1 MKSIGFSLSFF
12 FLSCWTFAQPFHRL
26 VGGTTGDE
34 RGQTALMG
42 LHGRYLLNGATTSFG
57 QGSADAMLSALDA
70 AGNIVWSRVY
80 GTAGYDN
87 SEYAIVTADGGIVGT
102 GRLNVTGGNEDA
114 LVFKTDSLGH
124 LLWSKAYGGAFADG
138 FAYAAEAG
146 NGDLLFVGATLSSPG
161 TQNSLF
167 LMRTDAN
174 GDTVFTRVFDTGSR
188 DIGLCVAET
197 ADSGLVVAGKL
208 VYNNWAGLEQS
219 NALVMKTDRNGNLL
233 WSRMYGDSLW
243 EELASIEPLPDGGF
257 IAAGT
262 SVGYGPGRY
271 EYWLLRLDSVGD
283 VVWSKTY
290 GGIGDEA
297 AYTVLVDDDGG
308 FVLSGYSNS
317 LGYGHRTAGDDA
329 MNVVLIKTDANG
341 DTLWCRSYG
350 DGLQDEAYRSSK
362 AADGGFLI
370 SGFTTSYTPANL
382 SQMLMIHTDSQGWTG
397 CHEQAI
403 QPVVTVASYVPT
415 DTALNVYSGM
425 TVSNPGYVE
434 ASVAPV
440 SDDACLIL
448 GTGGPA
454 ERPAARLYPNPAT
467 QEVVVEDPYAEAGE
481 TLLLFDLAGRLLL
494 QERFVDG
501 RVRLSLDGLT
511 AGCYLLRSGAWSL
524 KLMKN

>member
-1 MKSIGFSLSFF
+1 MKSIDFTLSLLL
-12 FLSCWTFAQPFHRL
+12 LSCWTIAQPFHRL

-42 LHGRYLLNGATTSFG
+42 PHGRYLLNGATTSFG

-70 AGNIVWSRVY
+70 SGNIVWSRVY

-87 SEYAIVTADGGIVGT
+87 SEYAVVTAEGGIVCT
-102 GRLNVTGGNEDA
+102 GRLNITGGNEDA
-114 LVFKTDSLGH
+114 LVFKTDSLGY
-124 LLWSKAYGGAFADG
+124 LLWAKAYGGASADG
-138 FAYAAEAG
+138 FAYVAEAG
-146 NGDLLFVGATLSSPG
+146 NGDLLFVGATQSVPG
-161 TQNSLF
+161 TLNSLF

-174 GDTVFTRVFDTGSR
+174 GDTIFTKVFDTASR

-233 WSRMYGDSLW
+233 WSRMYGDTLW
-243 EELASIEPLPDGGF
+243 EELASIVPLADGGF

-262 SVGYGPGRY
+262 SVGNGPGRY
-271 EYWLLRLDSVGD
+271 ECWLLRLDSIGD
-283 VVWSKTY
+283 VLWSKTY

-297 AYTVLVDDDGG
+297 AYTVIADPDGD

-341 DTLWCRSYG
+341 DTLWCRAYG

-362 AADGGFLI
+362 ADDGGYLI

-382 SQMLMIHTDSQGWTG
+382 SQMLLIHTDSLGWTG

-403 QPVVTVASYVPT
+403 QPVVTTATYVPT
-415 DTALNVYSGM
+415 DTSMILYSGM
-425 TVSNPGYVE
+425 TVSNPGYLE
-434 ASVAPV
+434 AAATPV

-448 GTGGPA
+448 ETNELDLITGI
-454 ERPAARLYPNPAT
+454 RLFPNPAADLVNV
-467 QEVVVEDPYAEAGE
+467 EVPMASAAETVE
-481 TLLLFDLAGRLLL
+481 LLDLSGRLL
-494 QERFVDG
+494 QRERIFG
-501 RVRLSLDGLT
+501 GKARLDLSAFS
-511 AGCYLLRSGAWSL
+511 AGCYLLRAGSL
-524 KLMKN
+524 TGRLVKN